1 MDDGEL
7 LKAIGSGSSVLS
19 AGGAGVELEVHL
31 SPASSSEGFGDFDL
45 SGQSNF
51 CWLMAFCA
59 ASPDRRKS
67 SIKTDQI

>member
-1 MDDGEL
+1 
-7 LKAIGSGSSVLS
+7 
-19 AGGAGVELEVHL
+19 VELEVHL

>member
-31 SPASSSEGFGDFDL
+31 KPCL
-45 SGQSNF
+45 
-51 CWLMAFCA
+51 LL
-59 ASPDRRKS
+59 RRLRRL
-67 SIKTDQI
+67 